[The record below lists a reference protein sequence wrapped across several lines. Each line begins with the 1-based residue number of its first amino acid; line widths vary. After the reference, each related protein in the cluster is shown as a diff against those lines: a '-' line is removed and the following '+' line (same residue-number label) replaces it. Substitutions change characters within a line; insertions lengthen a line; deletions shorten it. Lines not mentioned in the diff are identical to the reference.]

1 MTRFRHRIGRRV
13 SGARRRLSESPVA
26 YRLARGA
33 FWSLLGGGF
42 SRLFAVASGI
52 VIARILGR
60 EGFGEFGM
68 VQSTMWMLGVL
79 AGFGLGSTATRF
91 IAQCRRT
98 DPERAGDVA
107 NLTLLVALASG
118 ALLAAACALSSRW
131 LAAETLGRPELAGL
145 LQAGSLLLFYAALNN
160 VMLGA
165 LAGFE
170 AFRRV
175 ASINVWQGVSA
186 PLVAIPLVIAY
197 GVEGAVASLTVN
209 SALGMLLCAAA
220 LRSHYRDHNMSAAC
234 RRLLWRQWPVLWRFS
249 LPTMLSG
256 LMVAPVT
263 WVTNLILVSRPGG
276 YGDLGVFNAANQWRA
291 VILLVPGLLA
301 SVMLPVLSEAHGADR
316 GAFTRAVALNLKG
329 TWLFCLPL
337 TVLVMVLNRPLS
349 AVFGKGYSGS
359 APVMALLMLSC
370 FFMIVNNTVGAALAG
385 AGRMWVSL
393 AMNGAWGLSLLAG
406 AWFLVP
412 RMGALGLAL
421 SYLIAYLLH
430 TLWQMLYLEVKLA
443 PSAVASQWR
452 TILFSLL
459 VLAASAGLAL
469 TRGPHLLGGALVLLS
484 LLPALSELMRR
495 FPGAEGISAAGEVS

>member
-1 MTRFRHRIGRRV
+1 
-13 SGARRRLSESPVA
+13 
-26 YRLARGA
+26 
-33 FWSLLGGGF
+33 
-42 SRLFAVASGI
+42 
-52 VIARILGR
+52 
-60 EGFGEFGM
+60 
-68 VQSTMWMLGVL
+68 
-79 AGFGLGSTATRF
+79 
-91 IAQCRRT
+91 
-98 DPERAGDVA
+98 
-107 NLTLLVALASG
+107 
-118 ALLAAACALSSRW
+118 
-131 LAAETLGRPELAGL
+131 
-145 LQAGSLLLFYAALNN
+145 
-160 VMLGA
+160 
-165 LAGFE
+165 
-170 AFRRV
+170 
-175 ASINVWQGVSA
+175 
-186 PLVAIPLVIAY
+186 
-197 GVEGAVASLTVN
+197 
-209 SALGMLLCAAA
+209 
-220 LRSHYRDHNMSAAC
+220 
-234 RRLLWRQWPVLWRFS
+234 
-249 LPTMLSG
+249 
-256 LMVAPVT
+256 
-263 WVTNLILVSRPGG
+263 
-276 YGDLGVFNAANQWRA
+276 
-291 VILLVPGLLA
+291 
-301 SVMLPVLSEAHGADR
+301 
-316 GAFTRAVALNLKG
+316 
-329 TWLFCLPL
+329 
-337 TVLVMVLNRPLS
+337 MVLNRPLS